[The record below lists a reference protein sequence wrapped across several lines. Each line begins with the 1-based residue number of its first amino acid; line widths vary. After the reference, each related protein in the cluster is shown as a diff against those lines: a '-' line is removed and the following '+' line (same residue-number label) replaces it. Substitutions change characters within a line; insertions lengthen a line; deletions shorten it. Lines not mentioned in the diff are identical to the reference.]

1 MQIVRPAEDDDA
13 GAIMEL
19 ARQYGLTGPDSV
31 QNARYRTLLSTHG
44 RLLVAESGGEV
55 VGFGGMIDLS
65 AAAMVTDLFVAED
78 RHGHGVG
85 RALLDG
91 LLHDRPQRMTCS
103 SAHPAAQRLYA
114 TFGMRPRWRLR
125 YLRLDSPGA
134 FDVVDVLGS
143 EVRAAVADA
152 TDSGTRSGSGSGSG
166 TDRPELDLLADD
178 LRWVVL
184 QRRGETVGHALFA
197 PPAAVAAGWQ
207 LLRLRTSLPHDVA
220 VRAALTIVP
229 ADESVEC
236 CVPEWSSAASLLA
249 SLGAIDVDADTFM
262 SNLPPTADGI
272 DRELAVINP
281 GVA

>member
-13 GAIMEL
+13 GAIRKL
-19 ARQYGLTGPDSV
+19 ARQYALAGLNSV
-31 QNARYRTLLSTHG
+31 ENARYRMLLSTHG
-44 RLLVAESGGEV
+44 RLLVAELGGEV

-91 LLHDRPQRMTCS
+91 LLHDRPKRMTCS

-114 TFGMRPRWRLR
+114 AFGMQPCWRLR

-143 EVRAAVADA
+143 EVRAAAADA
-152 TDSGTRSGSGSGSG
+152 TGTGSRSGSGTG

-197 PPAAVAAGWQ
+197 PPAATASGWQ

-229 ADESVEC
+229 AGESVEC
-236 CVPEWSSAASLLA
+236 CVPEWSAGASLLE

-262 SNLPPTADGI
+262 SNLPSTADGI

-281 GVA
+281 GLA